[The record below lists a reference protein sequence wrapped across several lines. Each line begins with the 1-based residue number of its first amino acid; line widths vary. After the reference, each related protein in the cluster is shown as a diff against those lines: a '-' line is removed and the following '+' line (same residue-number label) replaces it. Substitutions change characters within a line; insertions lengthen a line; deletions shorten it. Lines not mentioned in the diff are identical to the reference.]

1 MVSAVA
7 AEVPGS
13 SELFDGTQPL
23 HPPQLFP
30 DPLAGLLT
38 GESSQG
44 VDPRWDS
51 YDTDIS
57 IAKPVEGNRESA
69 RAMMEAAFGDQD
81 EDVAAS
87 RPKAGSST
95 ESSAAGQAFL
105 PVQRGRQ
112 RPPTGPA
119 LPGMLPPPER
129 QPAGQR
135 VRQALRTYPHPQRSQ
150 VGKPQPGGERRQKQ
164 SRSMSGVVVALILIA
179 IFGIIAIQ
187 VLAGI
192 IESISSV
199 VE

>member
-1 MVSAVA
+1 MVTAVA
-7 AEVPGS
+7 TDVSGS

-23 HPPQLFP
+23 HPPQLYP

-38 GESSQG
+38 GESNQG
-44 VDPRWDS
+44 VDTRWGS
-51 YDTDIS
+51 YDTS
-57 IAKPVEGNRESA
+57 VPIAKPVEGNRESA
-69 RAMMEAAFGDQD
+69 MAMMEAAFSDQD
-81 EDVAAS
+81 DDVIAS
-87 RPKAGSST
+87 RPKKAST

-105 PVQRGRQ
+105 PTQRGRQ

-135 VRQALRTYPHPQRSQ
+135 VRQALRTYPHPQRGQ
-150 VGKPQPGGERRQKQ
+150 VAKPQPATVKRQKQ

-179 IFGIIAIQ
+179 IFGFIAIQ